1 MTHQGMICYP
11 RLMPSGK
18 KINFKKLSFPGL
30 AITGVIGG
38 LIGSFIGGITPILVM
53 ALAGALIGNVVWA
66 LGGQRF
72 FVLISIG
79 ILLGSGLAIYISGLE
94 AALLG
99 AGTGGA
105 IGGFVSVNLN
115 MLRPRDRE

>member
-1 MTHQGMICYP
+1 MNDLLPSH
-11 RLMPSGK
+11 MPTAK
-18 KINFKKLSFPGL
+18 KIDFKKLSFPGI
-30 AITGVIGG
+30 AITGVTGG
-38 LIGSFIGGITPILVM
+38 IIGSFIGGIIPIVMM
-53 ALAGALIGNVVWA
+53 ALAGAMIGNVVWA

-72 FVLISIG
+72 FVLITIG
-79 ILLGSGLAIYISGLE
+79 IFLGSALAIYITGME

>member
-1 MTHQGMICYP
+1 MTHRGMICYP
-11 RLMPSGK
+11 PPMPVKNKIDFK
-18 KINFKKLSFPGL
+18 KISFPGV
-30 AITGVIGG
+30 AITGVTGG
-38 LIGSFIGGITPILVM
+38 LIGSFMGGVIAIIIMTLV
-53 ALAGALIGNVVWA
+53 GAAIGNLVWA

-79 ILLGSGLAIYISGLE
+79 IVLGSGLAIYISGLE

-99 AGTGGA
+99 AGAGGA

-115 MLRPRDRE
+115 MLRPRDR

>member
-1 MTHQGMICYP
+1 MSAQ
-11 RLMPSGK
+11 R
-18 KINFKKLSFPGL
+18 KINFKKISFPGI

-38 LIGSFIGGITPILVM
+38 IIGSFMGGVISILIM
-53 ALAGALIGNVVWA
+53 GLLGAVIGNVVWA

-72 FVLISIG
+72 FVLIAIG
-79 ILLGSGLAIYISGLE
+79 ILLGSGLAIFLSGMD

-115 MLRPRDRE
+115 MLRPRER

>member
-1 MTHQGMICYP
+1 MP
-11 RLMPSGK
+11 RAK
-18 KINFKKLSFPGL
+18 KIDFKKISFPGI
-30 AITGVIGG
+30 AITGVTGG
-38 LIGSFIGGITPILVM
+38 IIGSFIGGILPIVVM
-53 ALAGALIGNVVWA
+53 ALAGAMIGNVVWA

-72 FVLISIG
+72 FVLITIG
-79 ILLGSGLAIYISGLE
+79 IFLGSALAIYITGME